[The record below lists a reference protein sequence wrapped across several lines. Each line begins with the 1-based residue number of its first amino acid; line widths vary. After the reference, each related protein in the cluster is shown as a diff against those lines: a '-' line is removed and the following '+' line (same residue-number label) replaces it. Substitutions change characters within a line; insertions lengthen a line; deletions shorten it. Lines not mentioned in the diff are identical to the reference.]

1 MSDDHADLPAPGIKL
16 GEGPPRV
23 SESIERFLAATVMAA
38 LCLITFANVVVR
50 YLTDRSFAFTE
61 EYSVVLMVVL
71 TLLGAAAAFAGDRH
85 IRLTFLVERLPR
97 SVQRRVELG
106 VLLASFVM
114 FALLAVLGTR
124 LAWDEYRYEVTSSGL
139 GNPQWI
145 YTGVLP
151 VLSLVACLRIV
162 GRLVR
167 VLRVRGPKA

>member
-16 GEGPPRV
+16 GEGPPRIPD
-23 SESIERFLAATVMAA
+23 SIERFLAAMVMAA

-85 IRLTFLVERLPR
+85 IRLTFLIERLPR
-97 SVQRRVELG
+97 GMQRRVELG
-106 VLLASFVM
+106 VLLASLAM
-114 FALLAVLGTR
+114 FALLAALGVR
-124 LAWDEYRYEVTSSGL
+124 LAWDEYRFEVTSSGL

-145 YTGVLP
+145 YTAVLP
-151 VLSLVACLRIV
+151 ALAAVATLRIL
-162 GRLVR
+162 GRLIR
-167 VLRVRGPKA
+167 VLRVRDR